1 MATILQQIFA
11 RLAVIVP
18 ANAPAGTTFWPDRA
32 DPLSREEAPAVGLVV
47 HDVQSESFA
56 DGWELKVAE
65 IDLQIHERSET
76 FTSASEGLHQVLHG
90 PIVNDATLKSLADSI
105 RLVDEVPGLAE
116 ADETAGIKTA
126 RYRFKFITP
135 TNII

>member
-1 MATILQQIFA
+1 MATILQQITT
-11 RLAVIVP
+11 RLAAIVS
-18 ANAPAGTTFWPDRA
+18 ANVPSGTTFWQDRA
-32 DPLSREEAPAVGLVV
+32 DPFSREESPAVNLVV
-47 HDVQSESFA
+47 HDVQTETFA

-76 FTSASEGLHQVLHG
+76 FTAASEALQQLLHG
-90 PIVNDATLKSLADSI
+90 PIVTDATLKSLADSI

-116 ADETAGIKTA
+116 ADDTAGMKTA
-126 RYRFKFITP
+126 RYRFKFTTP